1 MNYRN
6 ESQDVFFLTIFVDVE
21 ETHLVCGVE
30 VLVEVG
36 VPGGRVH
43 RVVLVVLGDVLRR
56 RLGQYSLNG
65 AASEIIY
72 FLCSICLKALHSRP
86 PCAKLC

>member
-21 ETHLVCGVE
+21 EPHLVCGVE

-43 RVVLVVLGDVLRR
+43 RVVLVVFGNVLGSGLRQKPED
-56 RLGQYSLNG
+56 RLPLRQDFQNG
-65 AASEIIY
+65 LRTGRSGHLIN
-72 FLCSICLKALHSRP
+72 
-86 PCAKLC
+86 